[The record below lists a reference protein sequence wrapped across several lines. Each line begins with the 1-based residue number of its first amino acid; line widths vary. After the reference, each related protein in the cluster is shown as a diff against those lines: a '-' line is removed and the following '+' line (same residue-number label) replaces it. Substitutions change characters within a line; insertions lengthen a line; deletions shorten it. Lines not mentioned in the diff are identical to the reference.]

1 MKWINTDH
9 STAEE
14 ALQWDEDQLY
24 RCESNITGPLLRTW
38 EHPTH
43 AVIIGKGN
51 TITAEVH
58 QDICQQDNIP
68 IIKRCSGGGTVLIG
82 PGCLCYS
89 LILPLTFHPQLTTIN
104 GSNTWIMHRMAT
116 GLSQHLKQKVTV
128 KGFTDLCLNTQ
139 KFSGNAQRRLKK
151 SLLFH
156 GTLLYNFD
164 LSLISKY
171 LPYPS
176 LSPSYRKQRDHKAF
190 ITQLPT
196 TTESQLI
203 QTLRKIWKET

>member
-1 MKWINTDH
+1 MKWINTAH
-9 STAEE
+9 STAEA

-24 RCESNITGPLLRTW
+24 HCESGISKPLLRTW
-38 EHPTH
+38 HLSTH
-43 AVIIGKGN
+43 AIIMGKGN
-51 TITAEVH
+51 KVKTEVNQNTCK
-58 QDICQQDNIP
+58 QDQIP

-89 LILPLTFHPQLTTIN
+89 LILPIIFHPKLRSISST
-104 GSNTWIMHRMAT
+104 NTWIMQKMAS
-116 GLSQHLKQKVTV
+116 GLSQNLNQTV
-128 KGFTDLCLNTQ
+128 SVNGITDLCINNQ

-156 GTLLYNFD
+156 GTLLYNFN

-176 LSPSYRKQRDHKAF
+176 LSPSYRKHRDHQTF
-190 ITQLPT
+190 ITQLST
-196 TTESQLI
+196 TTEPQLI
-203 QTLRKIWKET
+203 QMLRKIWKET